1 MMIAST
7 SYAPV
12 ARATTNQPPAQQQPP
27 LDPQQPAPGDGID
40 LTSLDCPYKVAQHP
54 ILEPSFQLGI
64 AGAVAVAIAAAWGGG
79 QVPALQLAVNSFIG
93 TDNFVGTSYTID
105 PTNQEGAIK
114 AEGNFVSGTNSG
126 FINGGLANIMDSSV
140 AWNGSFGNSPEA
152 LTLRTDEET
161 GEKLL
166 VSGTIGTVPTNL
178 TFELIG
184 GSSQPEGIEINGT
197 IGDLPYHT
205 ETRWSINQDL
215 GSNPPPSPTETVDLG
230 SMTTRGSIGDR
241 EISKD
246 YKLTGEIDVQ
256 NETGFFHA
264 FGSGV
269 NAGVPQM
276 VGADLAV
283 GRKLPEM
290 ETCR

>member
-1 MMIAST
+1 MMISSASQ
-7 SYAPV
+7 APV
-12 ARATTNQPPAQQQPP
+12 ARATSPQAPVQQQQPP
-27 LDPQQPAPGDGID
+27 SQQEPAPGDGID

-64 AGAVAVAIAAAWGGG
+64 AGAVAVAIAASWGGG

-93 TDNFVGTSYTID
+93 DSNFVGTSYTLD
-105 PTNQEGAIK
+105 PLNQEGAIK

-126 FINGGLANIMDSSV
+126 FISGGLGNIMDASV
-140 AWNGSFGNSPEA
+140 AWNGTFGSSPEA
-152 LTLRTDEET
+152 LTLRTDDET

-178 TFELIG
+178 TFEMIG

-205 ETRWSINQDL
+205 ETRWTINTDL
-215 GSNPPPSPTETVDLG
+215 GSGAPPTPDQTVDLG
-230 SMTTRGSIGDR
+230 TMTTRGSIGDK
-241 EISKD
+241 EIAKD
-246 YKLTGEIDVQ
+246 YKLTAEVDVQ
-256 NETGFFHA
+256 HETGFFHA
-264 FGSGV
+264 VGSGV
-269 NAGVPQM
+269 NAGVAQM
-276 VGADLAV
+276 VSADLAV
-283 GRKLPEM
+283 GRKLPEY